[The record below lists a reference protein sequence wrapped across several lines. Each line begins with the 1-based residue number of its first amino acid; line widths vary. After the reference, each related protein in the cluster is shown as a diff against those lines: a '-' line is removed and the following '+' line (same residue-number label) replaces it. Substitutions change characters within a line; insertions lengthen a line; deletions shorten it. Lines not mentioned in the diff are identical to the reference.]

1 MSAPQDDGIPR
12 RRERL
17 SVPAGEASRD
27 ESWPGANEAKQQKLR
42 RNKLQRIARAQG
54 FELRHSAYGY
64 ALLDPARKQIDDRH
78 DMTLEE
84 VESCLTPLTQVRN
97 PPRRAER

>member
-1 MSAPQDDGIPR
+1 LSAAQEGGIPR

-42 RNKLQRIARAQG
+42 RNNLQRLARAQG
-54 FELRHSAYGY
+54 LELRHSAYGY
-64 ALLDPARKQIDDRH
+64 ALLDLAHKRIDDRN

-84 VESCLTPLTQVRN
+84 VESCLA
-97 PPRRAER
+97 RR

>member
-1 MSAPQDDGIPR
+1 LSARQDGGIPR

-27 ESWPGANEAKQQKLR
+27 ESWPGANEAKQQTLLR
-42 RNKLQRIARAQG
+42 NSLQRLARARG
-54 FELRHSAYGY
+54 LELRHSAYGY
-64 ALLDPARKQIDDRH
+64 ALLDRARKPIDDRN

-84 VESCLTPLTQVRN
+84 VESCLVR
-97 PPRRAER
+97 P

>member
-1 MSAPQDDGIPR
+1 LNVPQEGGIPR

-17 SVPAGEASRD
+17 SVPVGEASRH
-27 ESWPGANEAKQQKLR
+27 ESWAGANEAKQQKLR

-54 FELRHSAYGY
+54 LELRHSAYGY
-64 ALLDPARKQIDDRH
+64 ALLDSARKQIDERN

-84 VESCLTPLTQVRN
+84 VESCLA
-97 PPRRAER
+97 RR

>member
-1 MSAPQDDGIPR
+1 LNTPRGEGGIPR

-27 ESWPGANEAKQQKLR
+27 ESWPGANEAKQQKLQ
-42 RNKLQRIARAQG
+42 RNTLQRLARAQG
-54 FELRHSAYGY
+54 LELRHSAYGY
-64 ALLDPARKQIDDRH
+64 ALLDAARKRIDDRN

-84 VESCLTPLTQVRN
+84 VESCLA
-97 PPRRAER
+97 RR